1 MGAEFDRIRR
11 SKICA
16 GGPGRPAR
24 ANAAAAALV
33 MSGSGVGPGGAT
45 GAPPLSGPFSRF
57 LLCAADGSRTLDE
70 RLRRRPA
77 CPPDGPLCAEADAVD
92 EDDDDEPSMSSPVI
106 SFRLRWRLGTKR
118 LLGRKWLKLAGSRNE
133 RSDGASLARL

>member
-11 SKICA
+11 KICA

-24 ANAAAAALV
+24 ANAAAAAALV
-33 MSGSGVGPGGAT
+33 LSGSGAGPGGAT

-57 LLCAADGSRTLDE
+57 LLCEADGSRTLDE

-77 CPPDGPLCAEADAVD
+77 CPPDGPLCAEPAAV

-133 RSDGASLARL
+133 RSDCASLARL

>member
-11 SKICA
+11 IKICA

-24 ANAAAAALV
+24 AKAAALV
-33 MSGSGVGPGGAT
+33 MSGSGAGPAVGGAT

-57 LLCAADGSRTLDE
+57 LLCEADGSRTLDE

-77 CPPDGPLCAEADAVD
+77 CPPDAPLCEEADAVD
-92 EDDDDEPSMSSPVI
+92 DEEDDEPSMSSPVI
-106 SFRLRWRLGTKR
+106 SFLLRWRLGTKR

-133 RSDGASLARL
+133 RSDCASLARL